1 MRRDRQT
8 ASLGG
13 GPKWLRLA
21 RTIQRESL
29 PGTTLPGTYEEGC
42 WQSSPIERVWQKRRG
57 QGAASVST
65 SSWHAAKLPPLRTL
79 ATCWSHNYR
88 EGAHTQMSAIWASIR
103 GVTSGGRYMGGGRG
117 NQFGSRLFAAK
128 RYEGWRKKY
137 SSSLDGTHCNEVWGS
152 RLIET
157 FFLHQAYLCR
167 RRFQLEAHNQE
178 VESSCRKVY
187 DGSFFFAVS

>member
-29 PGTTLPGTYEEGC
+29 PGTTLPGTYKEGC
-42 WQSSPIERVWQKRRG
+42 WPSSPIERVRQRKRG
-57 QGAASVST
+57 QGAASAST

-88 EGAHTQMSAIWASIR
+88 EGAHTQMFAIWASIR

-128 RYEGWRKKY
+128 RYEGGGKNTPPLWMTPIVMRY
-137 SSSLDGTHCNEVWGS
+137 G
-152 RLIET
+152 
-157 FFLHQAYLCR
+157 
-167 RRFQLEAHNQE
+167 EADWLRH
-178 VESSCRKVY
+178 
-187 DGSFFFAVS
+187 FFFTRHTFAAGAFNSKRTIKK